1 MDRPITVAVAGC
13 GNRGW
18 EMYAKIVAEKL
29 SDQMQVVAA
38 ADLKEE
44 QLELMRKTCPG
55 LREDRCFH
63 SADEMLAQGKLADV
77 MFICTPDRNHY
88 VTAMAA
94 LRQGYH
100 LLLEKPIAI
109 TADEC
114 RDVARLA
121 TEMQRHV
128 VVCHVLRYTPFYT
141 KLKELLKD
149 EVIGKLMVVRASEN
163 VGYWHQAHS
172 FTRGNWRNADLST
185 PMILQ
190 KCCHDMDIL
199 LWLTGKHCLRV
210 TSFGHSSYFNPQNAP
225 QGAPMR
231 CTDGCPAADT
241 CPFNAVRFY
250 MGHLR
255 SGRTGWPVSVVCAQ
269 PNEQRVMEA
278 LRNGPYGRCVF
289 HCDNNVVDHQIVN
302 LELEDDLEVSFVMC
316 GFTEKQERTIRLM
329 GTKGEIVGNVEK
341 LIIQIQPFGGE
352 MQEIDVSKLSN
363 DFSGHGGGDVG
374 LLREFAHLLA
384 TGDASSS
391 RLTSIHDS
399 IESHVVALAAE
410 DSRLDH
416 GRTIDLV

>member
-141 KLKELLKD
+141 KLKELLRD

-329 GTKGEIVGNVEK
+329 GTKGEIVGNVDK
-341 LIIQIQPFGGE
+341 RIIQIQPFGGE

-416 GRTIDLV
+416 GRAIDLV

>member
-1 MDRPITVAVAGC
+1 MEHPITVAVAGC

-18 EMYAKIVAEKL
+18 ETYTKIIAEKL

-44 QLELMRKTCPG
+44 QLELMRRTCPN

-63 SADEMLAQGKLADV
+63 STDEMLAQGKLADV

-88 VTAMAA
+88 VTAIAA

-100 LLLEKPIAI
+100 LLLEKPIAV

-114 RDVARLA
+114 REVARVA

-141 KLKELLKD
+141 KLKELLME

-172 FTRGNWRNADLST
+172 FTRGNWRNAELST

-225 QGAPMR
+225 EGAPLR

-241 CPFNAVRFY
+241 CPFNAVSFY
-250 MGHLR
+250 MNHLR
-255 SGRTGWPVSVVCAQ
+255 NGNTGWPVSVVCAN

-316 GFTEKQERTIRLM
+316 GFTERQERTIRLM
-329 GTKGEIVGNVEK
+329 GTKGEIVGNVDK
-341 LIIQIQPFGGE
+341 KTIQIQPFGGE

-374 LLREFAHLLA
+374 MLREFAHLLS
-384 TGDASSS
+384 TGDASSY

-410 DSRLDH
+410 DSRLTH
-416 GRTIDLV
+416 GRVIDMT